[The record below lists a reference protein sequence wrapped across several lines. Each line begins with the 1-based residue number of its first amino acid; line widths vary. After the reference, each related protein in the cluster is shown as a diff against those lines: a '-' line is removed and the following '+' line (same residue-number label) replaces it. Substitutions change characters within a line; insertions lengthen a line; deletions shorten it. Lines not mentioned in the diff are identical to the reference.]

1 MWRWNR
7 AIYDPAGGGHLQ
19 IELRALPSGP
29 TVTDML
35 ANAAFLLGLTLAMA
49 PEADTFVRRMAFQQ
63 AHDNFY
69 RAASV
74 GLGAELAWPLGPGGR
89 VRTLPAAE
97 LVALLLPVARSGLEG
112 AGVLPEEVDE
122 LLAVVEARAA
132 GGQTGAVW
140 QRRTLAA
147 LAPRLG
153 RERALAAMLERYLD
167 HQLGGQPVHTWPA
180 PAAVSGGERP
190 AAAGAGLARSG
201 PGRPPPPPRDAA
213 P

>member
-1 MWRWNR
+1 M
-7 AIYDPAGGGHLQ
+7 
-19 IELRALPSGP
+19 RALPSGP
-29 TVTDML
+29 TVVDML

-49 PEADTFVRRMAFQQ
+49 SGADGWVPRMAFQL

-74 GLGAELAWPLGPGGR
+74 GLDAELAWPLGPGGR
-89 VRTLPAAE
+89 VRTLPAAK
-97 LVALLLPVARSGLEG
+97 LVPLLLPVARSGLEG
-112 AGVLPEEVDE
+112 AGVLPGEVDE
-122 LLAVVEARAA
+122 LLAVVEARA
-132 GGQTGAVW
+132 GGRADRRAVW

-167 HQLGGQPVHTWPA
+167 HQLGGQPVHTWPV
-180 PAAVSGGERP
+180 PAAVSGGGRP
-190 AAAGAGLARSG
+190 AAAGAWPARSG
-201 PGRPPPPPRDAA
+201 PGRRPPPPREAA